1 MPNAAMPAKTRE
13 VFTYLKQCALEMRT
27 AEYGEIGAK
36 VRLPAIGVNVPLNY
50 IRDEICIPRG
60 LPWLPALAVNK
71 ETRMPSEGW
80 LPVGVAVSVDH
91 LPQFWRGI
99 VLQVYATDW
108 SKIEIENPA

>member
-1 MPNAAMPAKTRE
+1 MPNAAMPARTPE

-27 AEYGEIGAK
+27 AEYGEIGPK
-36 VRLPAIGVNVPLNY
+36 VGLLPISLNRPLNY
-50 IRDEICIPRG
+50 IRDEICIRRG
-60 LPWLPALAVNK
+60 LPWLPALAVSK
-71 ETRMPSEGW
+71 DTRMPSEGW

-108 SKIEIENPA
+108 SKIAIENPA